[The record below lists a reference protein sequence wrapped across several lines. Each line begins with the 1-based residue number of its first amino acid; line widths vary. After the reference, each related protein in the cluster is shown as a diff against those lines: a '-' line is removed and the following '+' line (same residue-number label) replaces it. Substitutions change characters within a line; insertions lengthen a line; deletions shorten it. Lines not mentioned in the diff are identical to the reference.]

1 MKVNLFRKLFFSLFL
16 IFCAGGSSLL
26 AASAG
31 PDLHKA
37 KKESEAKGFIFEANH
52 DVIVAKAKNEGALR
66 VLTSLNPDTFRE
78 MAKAFRQ
85 KYPFIDIYVEEI
97 TGTEA
102 AQRFMLELNAGTVK
116 DWDSFHLFA
125 DFYDQYAAHAKKF
138 DILGMAR
145 LGVLS
150 IPTGMIDPNNRNI
163 VAESSG
169 ISVIAY
175 NKRLMSQERVPN
187 QWEDFLKPGLKGKK
201 FLVDIRPAGMAGLM
215 VALGEEWV
223 INYARRLKE
232 QDPIWVRGHTRA
244 LAGMV
249 SGEYDLFQ
257 LTNYN
262 SCTRAFRK
270 DLSKSLVCK
279 VIEPVS
285 VRLLEPEAALN
296 TARHPYAALLWLE
309 FQANPGGQRIIDE
322 HEPLNSSIYAP
333 GSEIERATSGKKV
346 SINSWDTYN
355 LTSRRMG
362 KIVEAF
368 GFPKV
373 EERRK

>member
-1 MKVNLFRKLFFSLFL
+1 M
-16 IFCAGGSSLL
+16 
-26 AASAG
+26 
-31 PDLHKA
+31 
-37 KKESEAKGFIFEANH
+37 
-52 DVIVAKAKNEGALR
+52 
-66 VLTSLNPDTFRE
+66 
-78 MAKAFRQ
+78 
-85 KYPFIDIYVEEI
+85 
-97 TGTEA
+97 
-102 AQRFMLELNAGTVK
+102 
-116 DWDSFHLFA
+116 
-125 DFYDQYAAHAKKF
+125 
-138 DILGMAR
+138 
-145 LGVLS
+145 
-150 IPTGMIDPNNRNI
+150 
-163 VAESSG
+163 
-169 ISVIAY
+169 
-175 NKRLMSQERVPN
+175 
-187 QWEDFLKPGLKGKK
+187 KPGLKGKK

-244 LAGMV
+244 LAGIV

-257 LTNYN
+257 LTNHN

-270 DLSKSLVCK
+270 DPSRSLVCK

-309 FQANPGGQRIIDE
+309 FQASPGGQRIIDE